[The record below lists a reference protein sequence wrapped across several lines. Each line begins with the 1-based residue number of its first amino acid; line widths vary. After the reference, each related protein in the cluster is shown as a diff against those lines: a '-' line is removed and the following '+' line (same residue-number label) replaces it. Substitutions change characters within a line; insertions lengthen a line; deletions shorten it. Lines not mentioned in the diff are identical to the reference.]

1 MQNLYKR
8 KVYKIVKK
16 KKKTRQLSV
25 TSYVCMPNTTSTHL
39 GDILAEE
46 SMALELLA
54 LNPHF

>member
-16 KKKTRQLSV
+16 KKNRQLSV